1 MRTKEEMKAFA
12 QALAEGYFYENVDD
26 HTPWESFEYWSEG
39 QLEEEVDNLAISVYM
54 AMLWVQEG
62 TLT

>member
-1 MRTKEEMKAFA
+1 MRTKDEMRVFS
-12 QALAEGYFYENVDD
+12 QALAEEHFYADVDVG
-26 HTPWESFEYWSEG
+26 TPWEPFEHWSEG
-39 QLEEEVDNLAISVYM
+39 QLEEEVENLAISVYM

>member
-1 MRTKEEMKAFA
+1 MRTKDEMMAKAESVAITF
-12 QALAEGYFYENVDD
+12 FYSDVG
-26 HTPWESFEYWSEG
+26 TPWEPFEHWPEE
-39 QLEEEVDNLAISVYM
+39 QLGEEIAMFAEVVYL

>member
-1 MRTKEEMKAFA
+1 MRTKEEMRVFA
-12 QALAEGYFYENVDD
+12 QGLAQEHFYADVDD
-26 HTPWESFEYWSEG
+26 YTPWEPFEHWSVG
-39 QLEEEVDNLAISVYM
+39 QLDEEVDNLAISVYM